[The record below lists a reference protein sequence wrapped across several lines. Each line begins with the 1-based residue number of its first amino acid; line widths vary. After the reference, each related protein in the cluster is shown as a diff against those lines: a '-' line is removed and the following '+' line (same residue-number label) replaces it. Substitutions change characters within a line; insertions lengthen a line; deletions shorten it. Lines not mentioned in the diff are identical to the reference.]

1 MPQFANAAALERT
14 ESLKESTES
23 SSPADN
29 GDSNTTH
36 KKLLFLC
43 YCLCAVDYGCLETMV
58 ASLFSDVSEQLG
70 TSELQMSYIVLGR
83 ALSYIFSTFIAAF
96 VIDKFRESHRYYGII
111 LILGAVATV
120 MIPFTS
126 IYAVQMFLWGMTG
139 FVHGTIDTALPVYA
153 YRGWDEGGA
162 IKYVTFLAI
171 KGATNTF
178 TPLIIQFSMSIL
190 GEYKYALFAI
200 ACNAIIAG
208 TLALCLKTP
217 RHDALRSNQAAMRWQ
232 GSERDPATVLQELAV
247 HSKLKNAVAF
257 LWCSLYIMH
266 GLVQSGTLTHA
277 TIYCTE
283 YLGIDAGIG
292 RFLISMYCG
301 GQLVF
306 RILIAVAPSCI
317 QKVIS
322 TTKFMIRYL
331 SVMVVAVT
339 CLTATW
345 LFVPIQYKLPTLYA
359 VFPVM
364 GFVIGGIGPYAVR
377 LVESITPING
387 TISCLFMMFCGAGD
401 FLIVFANG
409 ELIQKY
415 GAGIQPAAISMY
427 SALVIPILALT
438 IWCHRRYQRIQTRIV
453 NYSTVSQLE
462 MESPSA
468 VIERKATPYHKVE
481 EFSGTKTTTLE
492 LQLDAEG
499 SNRSSISVHSV
510 SSVHSEMDQFLE
522 PERVEVAVISE

>member
-96 VIDKFRESHRYYGII
+96 VIDKFRESHRYYGMV

-126 IYAVQMFLWGMTG
+126 IYAVQMCLWGMTG

-178 TPLIIQFSMSIL
+178 TPLIIQFSVSVL

-200 ACNAIIAG
+200 ALNAVAAG
-208 TLALCLKTP
+208 VLALCLKTP
-217 RHDALRSNQAAMRWQ
+217 QHDVLRSIKAAMQ
-232 GSERDPATVLQELAV
+232 ESNRDPTTVLQQLKV
-247 HSKLKNAVAF
+247 HSKLKNTVAF

-266 GLVQSGTLTHA
+266 GLVQSGTLTYA
-277 TIYCTE
+277 TVYCTE
-283 YLGIDAGIG
+283 YLGIDEGIG
-292 RFLISMYCG
+292 RFLIAMYCG
-301 GQLVF
+301 GQLIF
-306 RILIAVAPSCI
+306 RILIAVAPKSI
-317 QKVIS
+317 QRTIS
-322 TTKFMIRYL
+322 TTNYMIRYL
-331 SVMVVAVT
+331 SVMVVIVT

-345 LFVPIQYKLPTLYA
+345 LFMPFEYKLHTLYV

-377 LVESITPING
+377 LVESITPVNG
-387 TISCLFMMFCGAGD
+387 TISCLFMMFWGAGD
-401 FLIVFANG
+401 FFIVFANG
-409 ELIQKY
+409 ELIEKY
-415 GAGIQPAAISMY
+415 GAMIQPAAISMY

-453 NYSTVSQLE
+453 NYKSVSCGA
-462 MESPSA
+462 ESPSHSA
-468 VIERKATPYHKVE
+468 IDVKTPYPTIHQPYQEVKE
-481 EFSGTKTTTLE
+481 HSGTKTTPE
-492 LQLDAEG
+492 L
-499 SNRSSISVHSV
+499 
-510 SSVHSEMDQFLE
+510 MDE
-522 PERVEVAVISE
+522 